1 MGAKSENMIRE
12 WVRIL
17 GLLIRFTSIDFFTSI
32 HIICYFTLF
41 LQLTS
46 IHFFSSFHIAIHFFS
61 PLHFAIHL
69 LASPL
74 FLIHFAQMRLV
85 WQFIHSLDFDFPDLD
100 NCEQIFDS
108 HISQTFLNL
117 LGGSEKDTIQS
128 NMNEE
133 SVVMATPRRR
143 RVEPEIEKD
152 LEAKSDKVA
161 EMKENPGL
169 EFVIVIWLVV
179 WLQKRLDNVT
189 YC

>member
-1 MGAKSENMIRE
+1 
-12 WVRIL
+12 
-17 GLLIRFTSIDFFTSI
+17 
-32 HIICYFTLF
+32 
-41 LQLTS
+41 
-46 IHFFSSFHIAIHFFS
+46 
-61 PLHFAIHL
+61 
-69 LASPL
+69 
-74 FLIHFAQMRLV
+74 MRLV

-100 NCEQIFDS
+100 NYEQIFDS

-133 SVVMATPRRR
+133 SMVMATPRRR